1 MELKQKARDL
11 RSQGLTYKQ
20 IVEALD
26 GAVSIDWCKRQLK
39 GSSHKSNDDNTACIQ
54 EVITLGKRPEGVTHY
69 EANGVIY
76 KHFPNA
82 NEYKLRYIKDRA
94 KIKGEDVIVHT
105 GWIDHMKPNESHKA
119 MNAFVLHL
127 MDQVD
132 LMVEDY
138 IELFPNANKWSVR
151 HEMLTLAF
159 SDKISNISLNN
170 RIYTNELVAERME
183 DRTLP

>member
-1 MELKQKARDL
+1 
-11 RSQGLTYKQ
+11 
-20 IVEALD
+20 
-26 GAVSIDWCKRQLK
+26 
-39 GSSHKSNDDNTACIQ
+39 
-54 EVITLGKRPEGVTHY
+54 
-69 EANGVIY
+69 
-76 KHFPNA
+76 
-82 NEYKLRYIKDRA
+82 
-94 KIKGEDVIVHT
+94 
-105 GWIDHMKPNESHKA
+105 MKPNESHKA